1 MTWLLLPL
9 VLLLVWTHGLAVVG
23 WAVQTAESGAP
34 VRLETKVVAAIV
46 REGCARAFLRLL
58 APLGWRQ
65 PAPRI
70 ADPRAVP
77 ERRLPPVLL
86 VPGLG
91 WSRAS
96 LIFLQLF
103 LVRRGWRWVWAV
115 NRANTHRGTL
125 AEEAEHLAERIRELK
140 QRSGSDVV
148 DLVGFSVGGLVAA
161 WVLRHHTESRDSVRR
176 LVTLGT
182 PWSGTKLSVFGRSKA
197 MREIRYGSHLLD
209 TLWPPPVPT
218 FSVWSASDL
227 VVVPAQSA
235 APAGDQGTDVCIEAA
250 GHVELLV
257 SARAFR
263 AVQAA
268 LEHPLTEA
276 PRFIS
281 GLSDETS
288 PTLIPAKIEQIGLS
302 RGITEE

>member
-9 VLLLVWTHGLAVVG
+9 ALFLAWTHGLAVVG

-34 VRLETKVVAAIV
+34 VKLETKVVAALV
-46 REGCARAFLRLL
+46 REGCARALLRVLT
-58 APLGWRQ
+58 PLGLGQ
-65 PAPRI
+65 PPPQI

-96 LIFLQLF
+96 LIFLRLF

-140 QRSGSDVV
+140 RISGSEVV

-161 WVLRHHTESRDSVRR
+161 WVLRHHTEARDSVRR
-176 LVTLGT
+176 LVTIAT
-182 PWSGTKLSVFGRSKA
+182 PWSGTKLSVFGRGKA
-197 MREIRYGSHLLD
+197 VQQIRYGSHLLD
-209 TLWPPPVPT
+209 ALWPPPVPV
-218 FSVWSASDL
+218 FSIWSTSDF
-227 VVVPAQSA
+227 VVIPAQSSV
-235 APAGDQGTDVCIEAA
+235 PTSDQATAVCIEAA

-281 GLSDETS
+281 ELSDETS
-288 PTLIPAKIEQIGLS
+288 PTLIPARGDRIELS
-302 RGITEE
+302 QGPTEE